1 MGYIYTL
8 SFGIFMTAI
17 FRIPAPMVF
26 CLPLIFFFNE
36 GKIPFLYGKE
46 AALFLISLFLYD
58 FIGMS
63 DNISFFATLI
73 VILFCIAYF
82 NYFVG
87 YNTRRFHLSVLIF
100 FVLLFISAVIMVLN
114 HFYPA
119 EIDNLRGTLLD
130 DTVMQ
135 SPAGL
140 ALTQFNYGYQL
151 AALVS
156 FVFIFTCAFNMNF
169 LIKIVALFVCIIFI
183 YLGMNRS
190 VLITFLSSSLLF
202 LICYYRYKSIFM
214 VVTAVLIGAIFY
226 AFVVKDNLDTKNNIL
241 AKNEAKNANY
251 YNRVGLSEE
260 NLKIYADYPFGLIFY
275 GKNWSDVTY
284 RNHVFPFG
292 LTSHNAYLMF
302 LTYLGPFF
310 GLGLLVFLYYRVG
323 QIFING
329 LRKIKHKE
337 NALII
342 CLCFSFLAVSIN
354 ALSHNGWLVSADGP
368 TLFLYFSILHFA
380 NIQKVKIVQ
389 EQSGVIID

>member
-1 MGYIYTL
+1 
-8 SFGIFMTAI
+8 
-17 FRIPAPMVF
+17 
-26 CLPLIFFFNE
+26 
-36 GKIPFLYGKE
+36 
-46 AALFLISLFLYD
+46 
-58 FIGMS
+58 
-63 DNISFFATLI
+63 
-73 VILFCIAYF
+73 
-82 NYFVG
+82 
-87 YNTRRFHLSVLIF
+87 
-100 FVLLFISAVIMVLN
+100 
-114 HFYPA
+114 
-119 EIDNLRGTLLD
+119 
-130 DTVMQ
+130 
-135 SPAGL
+135 
-140 ALTQFNYGYQL
+140 
-151 AALVS
+151 
-156 FVFIFTCAFNMNF
+156 
-169 LIKIVALFVCIIFI
+169 
-183 YLGMNRS
+183 MNRS

-202 LICYYRYKSIFM
+202 LICYYRYKSILM
-214 VVTAVLIGAIFY
+214 VVTAVLIGAMFY

-310 GLGLLVFLYYRVG
+310 GLGLLIFLYYRVG

-380 NIQKVKIVQ
+380 SIQKNKVVQ
-389 EQSGVIID
+389 EQSGVVID